1 MAEQAHLK
9 DSAVFTY
16 LEEFAAFIPRL
27 ECDDMIKFSP
37 EAVNIVKIIADLQK
51 ESQNLEEISEVLEG
65 KAGTAFENEETAALT
80 YIQLG
85 HSLVT
90 LVNRQTEA
98 LGQMVELIY
107 VLARLLSG
115 ASTVI
120 KNLTTSEQERKS
132 QRVV

>member
-1 MAEQAHLK
+1 M
-9 DSAVFTY
+9 
-16 LEEFAAFIPRL
+16 
-27 ECDDMIKFSP
+27 
-37 EAVNIVKIIADLQK
+37 
-51 ESQNLEEISEVLEG
+51 
-65 KAGTAFENEETAALT
+65 T

-115 ASTVI
+115 ASTLI